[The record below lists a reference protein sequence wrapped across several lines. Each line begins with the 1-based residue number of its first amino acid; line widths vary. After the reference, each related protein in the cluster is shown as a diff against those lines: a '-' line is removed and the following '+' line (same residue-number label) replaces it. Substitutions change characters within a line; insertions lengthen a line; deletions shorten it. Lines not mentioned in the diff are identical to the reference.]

1 MCTQWRFLRESHFC
15 LAYRNST
22 GIKIQRPIGGLGL
35 AGGGTDPE
43 VIRAS
48 QRVSGTENPS
58 GSGW

>member
-1 MCTQWRFLRESHFC
+1 M
-15 LAYRNST
+15 

-35 AGGGTDPE
+35 AGGGMDPE